1 MKSLL
6 IYYIISFTISS
17 SCLANT
23 DDVQNNTQQLTIKIN
38 NALQL
43 SSGIETTT
51 VEAYN
56 QQTEFIAY
64 GKAVNL
70 HPLLA
75 LRTRYLQ
82 TIAESNRALAKF
94 KHAEQTINRQQDLFK
109 NGVSSK
115 RNLQEHQAQWHIEK
129 AQADASN
136 FQAKAIVDEAILV
149 WGQAL
154 TDWALNSKSDNL
166 SDFISGQ
173 RKLLQI
179 TLPSNKHLAET
190 IKTIVVDTTGNRNLA
205 HKADYISATELT
217 ESITQGESYYFQS
230 TDKKIKTGMNITAWI
245 PENDKSD
252 TGVIIPKSALIWNM
266 DQAFVYIKTDEET
279 FHRRII
285 TQYTASN
292 NGYFVANTIE
302 SGEKVVTKGAQ
313 MLLSEQLRGQIPSED
328 ND

>member
-23 DDVQNNTQQLTIKIN
+23 DEVQNNTQQLTIKIN

-51 VEAYN
+51 VDAYN

-136 FQAKAIVDEAILV
+136 FQAKAIIDEAILV

-179 TLPSNKHLAET
+179 TLPSNKHLTET

-245 PENDKSD
+245 PENDKSE

-302 SGEKVVTKGAQ
+302 PGEKVVTKGAQ
-313 MLLSEQLRGQIPSED
+313 MLLSEELRGQIPSED

>member
-17 SCLANT
+17 SCIANT

-136 FQAKAIVDEAILV
+136 FQAKAIIDEAILV

>member
-1 MKSLL
+1 
-6 IYYIISFTISS
+6 
-17 SCLANT
+17 
-23 DDVQNNTQQLTIKIN
+23 VQNNTQQLTIKIN

-136 FQAKAIVDEAILV
+136 FQAKAIIDEAILV

>member
-1 MKSLL
+1 
-6 IYYIISFTISS
+6 
-17 SCLANT
+17 
-23 DDVQNNTQQLTIKIN
+23 VQNNTQQLTIKIN

-313 MLLSEQLRGQIPSED
+313 MLLSEELRGQIPSED

>member
-313 MLLSEQLRGQIPSED
+313 MLLSEELRGQIPSED

>member
-1 MKSLL
+1 
-6 IYYIISFTISS
+6 
-17 SCLANT
+17 
-23 DDVQNNTQQLTIKIN
+23 VQNNTQQLTIKIN

-136 FQAKAIVDEAILV
+136 FQAKAIIDEAILV

-154 TDWALNSKSDNL
+154 TNWALNSKSDNL

>member
-82 TIAESNRALAKF
+82 TVAESNRALAKF

-313 MLLSEQLRGQIPSED
+313 MLLSEELRGQIPSVD

>member
-136 FQAKAIVDEAILV
+136 FQAKAIIDEAILV

-313 MLLSEQLRGQIPSED
+313 MLLSEELRGQIPSVD

>member
-129 AQADASN
+129 TQADASN

>member
-136 FQAKAIVDEAILV
+136 FQAKAIIDEAILV

-313 MLLSEQLRGQIPSED
+313 MLLSEELRGQIPSED

>member
-1 MKSLL
+1 
-6 IYYIISFTISS
+6 
-17 SCLANT
+17 
-23 DDVQNNTQQLTIKIN
+23 
-38 NALQL
+38 
-43 SSGIETTT
+43 
-51 VEAYN
+51 
-56 QQTEFIAY
+56 
-64 GKAVNL
+64 
-70 HPLLA
+70 
-75 LRTRYLQ
+75 
-82 TIAESNRALAKF
+82 
-94 KHAEQTINRQQDLFK
+94 
-109 NGVSSK
+109 
-115 RNLQEHQAQWHIEK
+115 
-129 AQADASN
+129 
-136 FQAKAIVDEAILV
+136 V

-313 MLLSEQLRGQIPSED
+313 MLLSEELRGQIPSED

>member
-82 TIAESNRALAKF
+82 TIAEINRALAKF

-285 TQYTASN
+285 MQYTASN

-313 MLLSEQLRGQIPSED
+313 MLLSEELRGQIPSED

>member
-292 NGYFVANTIE
+292 NSYFVANTIE

-313 MLLSEQLRGQIPSED
+313 MLLSEELRGQIPSED

>member
-17 SCLANT
+17 SCIANT

-313 MLLSEQLRGQIPSED
+313 MLLSEELRGQIPSED